1 MIPAEETFD
10 GTWPFKPRFFDG
22 TGFSQHYVD
31 EGQGDPVV
39 CLHGEPTWGYL
50 YRNFIPSLSETNRV
64 IVPDHMGFGK
74 SETPQ
79 DRIYTIKTHAENLE
93 ALVKHLDLTNITLVM
108 QDWGGSIGAG
118 FTLRNSERVK
128 RLCLL
133 NTACGYG
140 GTGKGMIEDD
150 GPERLKRKFT
160 PWFKYVKSHY
170 DAGTYYDTVGDL
182 GNHVLSVMKTVGFQN
197 TAQVNDTWIR
207 AYSTPFL
214 TREECIGAIE
224 FPLDALEG
232 RILAYREEGMS
243 LVDKLKG
250 KPAMLAVGMM
260 DGAIDPE
267 VMFAD
272 FRALFPDGPI
282 VRLPNAGHYC
292 QEDVPETLVAL
303 IQQFMQMTPN

>member
-10 GTWPFKPRFFDG
+10 GTWPFKPRFFNG
-22 TGFSQHYVD
+22 AGFSQHYVD

-50 YRNFIPSLSETNRV
+50 YRKFIPPLSETNRV

-79 DRIYTIKTHAENLE
+79 DRVYTIKTHAENLE
-93 ALVKHLDLTNITLVM
+93 ALVEHLDLTNITLVM

-150 GPERLKRKFT
+150 SPNRLKRKFT

-170 DAGTYYDTVGDL
+170 DAGTYHDTVGDL
-182 GNHVLSVMKTVGFQN
+182 GNHIPSVMKMIGFQN
-197 TAQVNDTWIR
+197 TAQVDDTWVR
-207 AYSTPFL
+207 AYSSPFP

-232 RILAYREEGMS
+232 RVLAYREEGMAM
-243 LVDKLKG
+243 VDKLKA

-272 FRALFPDGPI
+272 FEALFPDAPI
-282 VRLPNAGHYC
+282 VRLPNAGHFC
-292 QEDVPETLVAL
+292 QEDAPGTLIAL
-303 IQQFMQMTPN
+303 IQQFMQMSVS

>member
-1 MIPAEETFD
+1 MIPSNETFD
-10 GTWPFKPRFFDG
+10 GTWPFTPHFFDG
-22 TGFSQHYVD
+22 AGFSQHYVD
-31 EGQGDPVV
+31 EGQGDPIV

-50 YRNFIPSLSETNRV
+50 YRKFILPLSETNRV

-79 DRIYTIKTHAENLE
+79 DRVYTVKTHAENLE

-150 GPERLKRKFT
+150 SPDRLKRKFM

-197 TAQVNDTWIR
+197 TGQVDDTWIR
-207 AYSTPFL
+207 AYSTPFP

-232 RILAYREEGMS
+232 RILAYREEGMP
-243 LVDKLKG
+243 LVEKLKA

-267 VMFAD
+267 VQFAD
-272 FRALFPDGPI
+272 FKALFPDGPI
-282 VRLPNAGHYC
+282 VPLPNAGHYC
-292 QEDVPETLVAL
+292 QEDMPGTLVAL
-303 IQQFMQMTPN
+303 IQQFVQMTGN